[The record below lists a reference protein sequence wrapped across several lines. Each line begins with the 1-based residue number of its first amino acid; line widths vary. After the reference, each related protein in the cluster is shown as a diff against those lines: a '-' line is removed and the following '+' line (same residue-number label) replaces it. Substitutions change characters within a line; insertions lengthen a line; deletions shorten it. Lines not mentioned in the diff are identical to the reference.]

1 MKDLQSRYFYH
12 DRIEYDKIKTKYQA
26 KIRDTKVSEILNYIS
41 KNKNKDIIK
50 EFIFCAYESLKENKI
65 LLLSFFF
72 LQKKIKEENF
82 IENLEKNYGICV
94 DIDNIKKEIKEK
106 LKEIKTYKQ
115 LFEYVGSEFG
125 KNEDDIDIIRNTYEK
140 TKKIG
145 LVENDNK
152 NKLNIRESPINNIE
166 RGRGR
171 GRGRGER
178 GRVRGRGRGR
188 GRERRG

>member
-1 MKDLQSRYFYH
+1 MKD
-12 DRIEYDKIKTKYQA
+12 K
-26 KIRDTKVSEILNYIS
+26 LN
-41 KNKNKDIIK
+41 
-50 EFIFCAYESLKENKI
+50 
-65 LLLSFFF
+65 
-72 LQKKIKEENF
+72 
-82 IENLEKNYGICV
+82 
-94 DIDNIKKEIKEK
+94 
-106 LKEIKTYKQ
+106 EIKTYKQ